1 MKKTVILIAAAIALL
16 TGCAAEQPPPAD
28 SPEPPAHSGKFVSEY
43 GSMTFNG
50 DGESITDCFE
60 DAFAT
65 EAGFPL
71 GECEATYVFKF
82 QQKAYRYD
90 KAEYLC
96 IYIGEK
102 EFLLRNVFQETNE
115 NMISVMSPVAENE
128 TLQFVKSN
136 AQD

>member
-1 MKKTVILIAAAIALL
+1 
-16 TGCAAEQPPPAD
+16 
-28 SPEPPAHSGKFVSEY
+28 
-43 GSMTFNG
+43 MTFNG
-50 DGESITDCFE
+50 DGESITVCFE

-71 GECEATYVFKF
+71 GECEGTYVFKF

-136 AQD
+136 TQDWVFACMYQWEKYTVKRKVINRILNGYL